1 MVKSKFIITSFF
13 TASLCFSASLA
24 LAEAEDKVTIKSEAH
39 TISGDF
45 PHKDTVKVDA
55 SAPSK
60 AEKEELKRVKLEW
73 EPSATKPTKVKHFK
87 DKTKVK
93 SKTI

>member
-1 MVKSKFIITSFF
+1 MVKAKFVITSFL
-13 TASLCFSASLA
+13 TASLCLSASLA
-24 LAEAEDKVTIKSEAH
+24 LAEAEDKVTMKNEAH
-39 TISGDF
+39 TVSATF
-45 PHKDTVKVDA
+45 PHKATTEVDV
-55 SAPSK
+55 SALSEAK
-60 AEKEELKRVKLEW
+60 KEELKRVKLEW